1 MIIAIEKKILN
12 YFSQNPPWMFGNV
25 NNDLTLEPTD
35 GMSYRFLLFM
45 AEYFNFTYKLI
56 DHNGDYGYHEVSD
69 LNYTGLMKSVISG
82 ETRFAMGGISV
93 RMAHDNPF
101 VRMSDEVKTSR
112 ITYMT
117 LDSEPINVKGVI
129 FRPFDPSVWLSI
141 GVILLSMMLIGFLC
155 THLTKSKWSFTWLVL
170 SAFLQRGTRHLPN
183 GYGSNFLIQISW
195 YTGLFMMVFYSNEII
210 SSLTNLQSKRNIATL
225 NEFCDKI
232 MEESVVPL
240 VVKGTTLRSFFMEHR
255 KENEIYDILSQNMEI
270 ISNSMDG
277 IYRMVES
284 RLQRRF
290 KPTKIYAILGSFDTL
305 DMLANRFG
313 NEHFNYADTI
323 ASSILT
329 DRYGLLFSNNSTL
342 TSFFN
347 ECIRIAQ
354 AHGFFAKWHRKN
366 YKLPFSENPIDTM
379 LNQLEHDHN
388 VGFTGAKESNQILH
402 MKNVAECFILYIC
415 CIAITIMIFIT
426 EILWKYLK
434 VSKPLMKKILLKR
447 LRKQKKLEHMNSQEE
462 IILPKNVIPYS
473 DITDSISGMNQ
484 KQVAL
489 HCLLRRRGS
498 QNL

>member
-1 MIIAIEKKILN
+1 MKRLNFHGNLISIATNI
-12 YFSQNPPWMFGNV
+12 NPPWMFGNV

-129 FRPFDPSVWLSI
+129 FRPFDL
-141 GVILLSMMLIGFLC
+141 
-155 THLTKSKWSFTWLVL
+155 
-170 SAFLQRGTRHLPN
+170 LQRGTRHLPN

-426 EILWKYLK
+426 EILLKYLK

-447 LRKQKKLEHMNSQEE
+447 LRKQEKLEHMNSQEE
-462 IILPKNVIPYS
+462 IILPKNVIPYP